1 MESLTAISKPG
12 RWGGGLFYTPGGLT
26 VTIFYAV
33 FAVGSVV
40 LLIPHG
46 GKSSQ
51 NHIPFGRSFSCNRLL
66 GNKKSRH
73 INAHRLGKRVDYPP
87 LWRLVS
93 HQCNRLWNSKSK
105 LSFTLDLRR
114 QFGAD
119 SEAAVFSL
127 SIPQALSGF
136 QPSFQSTV
144 KTVFS
149 CNSAT
154 RAIYIICDWTSVCQ
168 DFSWRFFWKV
178 I

>member
-1 MESLTAISKPG
+1 MCTALPECCFSMPAPESH
-12 RWGGGLFYTPGGLT
+12 R
-26 VTIFYAV
+26 
-33 FAVGSVV
+33 SVV